1 MPVPGGSK
9 HYHGTQEVTVNK
21 EIGVTCRMG
30 QAGYLSDGMMEMEDI
45 YMMNIPEIKV
55 GIVAVSRDC
64 FPESLS
70 VNRRKALVDAYTKKY
85 DAKNIYECPVCIVE
99 SEIHM
104 LQALEDVKKA
114 GCNALVVY
122 LGNFGPEISETL
134 LAKHFEGPS
143 MFIAAAEES
152 GSNLVQGRGDAYCG
166 MLNASYNLKL
176 RNIRA
181 YIPEYPVGTAE
192 ECADMIE
199 EFLPIARA
207 AVGLSGLKI
216 ISFGPR
222 PLNFLACNAP
232 IKQLYNLGVEI
243 EENSELDLFEAFKN
257 HAGDARIT
265 DVVKDMEAELGKG
278 NKKPEILEK
287 LAQYELTLLDWI
299 EDHKGYRKYVA
310 IAGKCWPAFQ
320 TQFGFVPCYVNSRL
334 AGRGIPVSCEVDI
347 YGALSEFVGACV
359 SQDAVTLLDINNSV
373 PSDLYEADIKGK
385 YDYRL
390 KETFMGFHCG
400 NTCSRKL
407 TACEMKYQLIMARSL
422 PEEVTQGTLEGD
434 IAPGDITFY
443 RLQSTADNILRAYVA
458 QGEVLP
464 VATRSFGSIGI
475 FAIPEMGRFYR
486 HVLIEKNFPHHGAVA
501 FGHFG
506 KALYEVFKLIGVDVE
521 EIGFNQPKGMLY
533 KTENPFG

>member
-1 MPVPGGSK
+1 MNNMPK
-9 HYHGTQEVTVNK
+9 
-21 EIGVTCRMG
+21 
-30 QAGYLSDGMMEMEDI
+30 
-45 YMMNIPEIKV
+45 IKV

-70 VNRRKALVDAYTKKY
+70 VNRRKALVAAYKEKY
-85 DAKNIYECPVCIVE
+85 DESDIYECPVCIVE

-104 LQALEDVKKA
+104 VQALEDIKQA

-134 LAKHFEGPS
+134 LAKHFEGPK

-152 GSNLVQGRGDAYCG
+152 GDDLLDGRGDAFCG

-176 RNIRA
+176 RNIKA

-192 ECADMIE
+192 ECADMIHD
-199 EFLPIARA
+199 FVPIARTVKA
-207 AVGLSGLKI
+207 LSELKI

-232 IKQLYNLGVEI
+232 IKALYNLNIEI

-257 HAGDARIT
+257 HDRDERIPEI
-265 DVVKDMEAELGKG
+265 VKEMEEELGEG
-278 NKKPEILEK
+278 NKKPEILSK
-287 LAQYELTLLDWI
+287 LAQYELTLKDWI
-299 EDHKGYRKYVA
+299 EEHKGYRKYVA

-334 AGRGIPVSCEVDI
+334 TAQGIPVSCEVDI
-347 YGALSEFVGACV
+347 YGALSEFIGTVV
-359 SQDAVTLLDINNSV
+359 SEDTVTLLDINNTV
-373 PSDLYEADIKGK
+373 PADMYEDSIKDTYG
-385 YDYRL
+385 YDQ

-400 NTCSRKL
+400 NTASSKL
-407 TACEMKYQLIMARSL
+407 SFCEMKYQKIMARTL
-422 PEEVTQGTLEGD
+422 PEENTQGTLEGD
-434 IAPGDITFY
+434 IIPGDITFF
-443 RLQSTADNILRAYVA
+443 RLQSTADTKLRAYIA

-464 VATRSFGSIGI
+464 VATKSFGGIGV

-506 KALYEVFKLIGVDVE
+506 KALFEVFKYIGVDVS

-533 KTENPFG
+533 PTENPFI

>member
-1 MPVPGGSK
+1 M
-9 HYHGTQEVTVNK
+9 N
-21 EIGVTCRMG
+21 
-30 QAGYLSDGMMEMEDI
+30 
-45 YMMNIPEIKV
+45 NIPEIKV

-70 VNRRKALVDAYTKKY
+70 VNRRQALVKAYQDKY
-85 DAKNIYECPVCIVE
+85 NATDIYECPVCIIE

-104 LQALEDVKKA
+104 VQALEDIRNA
-114 GCNALVVY
+114 GCNALCVY

-134 LAKHFEGPS
+134 LAKHFDGPK

-152 GSNLVQGRGDAYCG
+152 QNDLMQGRGDAYCG

-176 RNIRA
+176 RNVGA

-192 ECADMIE
+192 ECADMIH

-207 AVGLSGLKI
+207 IAGLKELKI

-222 PLNFLACNAP
+222 PMNFLACNAP
-232 IKQLYNLGVEI
+232 IQQLYNLGVEI
-243 EENSELDLFEAFKN
+243 EENSELDLFEAYNK
-257 HAGDARIT
+257 HANDPRIPE
-265 DVVKDMEAELGKG
+265 VVADMEKELGAG

-299 EDHKGYRKYVA
+299 EEHKGYRKYVA

-334 AGRGIPVSCEVDI
+334 TGRGIPVSCEVDI
-347 YGALSEFVGACV
+347 YGCLSEFIGTCV
-359 SQDAVTLLDINNSV
+359 SNDAVTLLDINNSV
-373 PSDLYEADIKGK
+373 PADMYKESIEGK
-385 YDYRL
+385 FDYTH
-390 KETFMGFHCG
+390 KDTFMGFHCG
-400 NTCSRKL
+400 NTCSSKL
-407 TACEMKYQLIMARSL
+407 SQCEMKNQMIMARSL
-422 PEEVTQGTLEGD
+422 PAEVTNGTLEGD
-434 IAPGDITFY
+434 IMPGDITFF
-443 RLQSTADNILRAYVA
+443 RLQSTSDNKLRAYVA

-464 VATRSFGSIGI
+464 VATKSFGGIGV

-486 HVLIEKNFPHHGAVA
+486 HVLIQKNYPHHGAVA

-506 KALYEVFKLIGVDVE
+506 KALFEVFKYIGVPMED
-521 EIGFNQPKGMLY
+521 INYNQPKSLPY
-533 KTENPFG
+533 PTENPFA

>member
-1 MPVPGGSK
+1 MNHNMPK
-9 HYHGTQEVTVNK
+9 TK
-21 EIGVTCRMG
+21 I
-30 QAGYLSDGMMEMEDI
+30 
-45 YMMNIPEIKV
+45 

-70 VNRRKALVDAYTKKY
+70 VTRREALVKAYKEKY
-85 DAKNIYECPVCIVE
+85 DPEDIYESPVCIVE

-104 LQALEDVKKA
+104 VQALEDIKKA
-114 GCNALVVY
+114 GCDALVVY

-134 LAKHFEGPS
+134 LAKHFDGPK

-152 GSNLVQGRGDAYCG
+152 GDNLLDGRGDAYCG

-176 RNIRA
+176 RNIKA

-192 ECADMIE
+192 ECADMIH
-199 EFLPIARA
+199 EFLPIARTVKA
-207 AVGLSGLKI
+207 LSELKI

-232 IKQLYNLGVEI
+232 IKPLYDLGIEI
-243 EENSELDLFEAFKN
+243 EENSELDLFEAFN
-257 HAGDARIT
+257 QHEGDERIPAII
-265 DVVKDMEAELGKG
+265 KEMEEELGAG
-278 NKKPEILEK
+278 NKKPEIFSK
-287 LAQYELTLLDWI
+287 LAQYELTLKDWI
-299 EDHKGYRKYVA
+299 RDHKGYRKYVT

-334 AGRGIPVSCEVDI
+334 AAQGIPVSCEVDI
-347 YGALSEFVGACV
+347 YGALSEFIGTVV

-373 PSDLYEADIKGK
+373 PADMYNEEIKDN
-385 YDYRL
+385 YDYTQ
-390 KETFMGFHCG
+390 KDTFMGFHCG
-400 NTCSRKL
+400 NTAKSKL
-407 TACEMKYQLIMARSL
+407 SFCEMKYQKIMARTL
-422 PEEVTQGTLEGD
+422 PKEVTQGTLEGD
-434 IAPGDITFY
+434 ITPGDITFF
-443 RLQSTADNILRAYVA
+443 RLQSTADTKLRAYIA

-464 VATRSFGSIGI
+464 VATRSFGSIGV

-506 KALYEVFKLIGVDVE
+506 KTFYEVFKYIGVDVD
-521 EIGFNQPKGMLY
+521 EIGFNQPKNMLY
-533 KTENPFG
+533 KTENPFS

>member
-1 MPVPGGSK
+1 MFENLPK
-9 HYHGTQEVTVNK
+9 
-21 EIGVTCRMG
+21 
-30 QAGYLSDGMMEMEDI
+30 A
-45 YMMNIPEIKV
+45 KV

-70 VNRRKALVDAYTKKY
+70 VNRRKALVKAYEEKY
-85 DAKNIYECPVCIVE
+85 GKDDIYECPVCIVE

-104 LQALEDVKKA
+104 VQALEDVKKA

-134 LAKHFEGPS
+134 LAKHFDGPA
-143 MFIAAAEES
+143 MFVAAAEES
-152 GSNLVQGRGDAYCG
+152 GDNLIGGRGDAYCG

-176 RNIRA
+176 RNVKA

-192 ECADMIE
+192 ECADMIH
-199 EFLPIARA
+199 EFLPIARGII
-207 AVGLSGLKI
+207 GLSDLKL

-243 EENSELDLFEAFKN
+243 EENSELDLFEAFHKHDN
-257 HAGDARIT
+257 DARIQE
-265 DVVKDMEAELGKG
+265 VVKDMEAELGKG
-278 NKKPEILEK
+278 NMKPEILPK

-299 EDHKGYRKYVA
+299 EEHRGYRKYVA

-334 AGRGIPVSCEVDI
+334 TGRGIPVSCEVDI
-347 YGALSEFVGACV
+347 YGALSEFIGACV
-359 SQDAVTLLDINNSV
+359 SEDAVTLLDINNSV
-373 PSDLYEADIKGK
+373 PADMYEESIKGK
-385 YDYRL
+385 FDYTH
-390 KETFMGFHCG
+390 KDTFMGFHCG

-407 TACEMKYQLIMARSL
+407 SFCSMKYQMIMARNL

-434 IAPGDITFY
+434 IMPGDITFY
-443 RLQSTADNILRAYVA
+443 RLQSTADCKLRAYIA

-464 VATRSFGSIGI
+464 VATKSFGGIGI

-486 HVLIEKNFPHHGAVA
+486 HVLIEGNYPHHGAVA

-506 KALYEVFKLIGVDVE
+506 KALYEIFKYIGVPAE
-521 EIGFNQPKGMLY
+521 EIGYNQPKGVRY
-533 KTENPFG
+533 PTENPFA